1 MAQKNGEN
9 KNGRKNDDG
18 EIWGCIFCREIKIEE
33 LDKYLTTVKNNTA
46 PGISGI
52 RIDHIKALPKK
63 QRESIAKLISIPY
76 ITGIGFAAWKKQI
89 VNWIPKE
96 EGNLDINKRRPLM
109 YYEVM
114 WKICIGIR
122 VKKY

>member
-1 MAQKNGEN
+1 M
-9 KNGRKNDDG
+9 
-18 EIWGCIFCREIKIEE
+18 
-33 LDKYLTTVKNNTA
+33 KNNTP

-52 RIDHIKALPKK
+52 RIDHIKALPRK

-122 VKKY
+122 VKKVLKIWLKNGIIDENNYAFLTGK

>member
-1 MAQKNGEN
+1 M
-9 KNGRKNDDG
+9 
-18 EIWGCIFCREIKIEE
+18 
-33 LDKYLTTVKNNTA
+33 KNNTA

-52 RIDHIKALPKK
+52 RVDHIKALPRRH
-63 QRESIAKLISIPY
+63 REGIAKLLSIPY
-76 ITGIGFAAWKKQI
+76 MTGMGYTAWGEQI

-122 VKKY
+122 VRKVLQIWLRNGLIDENITMHF